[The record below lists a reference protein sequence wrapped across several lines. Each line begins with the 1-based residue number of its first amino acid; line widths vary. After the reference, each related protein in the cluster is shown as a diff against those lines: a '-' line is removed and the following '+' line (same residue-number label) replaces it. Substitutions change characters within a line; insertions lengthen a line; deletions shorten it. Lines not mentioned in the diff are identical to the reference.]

1 MDRGAWW
8 VKVHIAA
15 KSQTRLKQISTPISG
30 MLMETYKTLA
40 LMEASTLESKH
51 LQKKI
56 RVCLVGTCSAMSP

>member
-1 MDRGAWW
+1 
-8 VKVHIAA
+8 
-15 KSQTRLKQISTPISG
+15 

-56 RVCLVGTCSAMSP
+56 RVCLVGTCSAMSPWKKKKKNNNNNNMEFKQSEEL